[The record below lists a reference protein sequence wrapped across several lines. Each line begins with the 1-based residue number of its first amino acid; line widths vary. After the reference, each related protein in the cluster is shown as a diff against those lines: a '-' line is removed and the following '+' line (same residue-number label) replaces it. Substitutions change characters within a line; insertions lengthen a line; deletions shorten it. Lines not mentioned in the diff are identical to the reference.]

1 MALRSILFFTFLMT
15 VNLAACSALLPPE
28 ASPAVPTIAT
38 PSVTPT
44 IIQTEAPTATPI
56 PTQTPIPLV
65 PNFKHII
72 IVVFEN
78 KEFGTV
84 VNNSRMPY
92 FNQLARSYTLLTQF
106 YAEIHPSLPNYLAMI
121 GGDTFGVTFDC
132 TSCIEEAT
140 TLPDLIESAGLTWIT
155 YQEDMPSPCF
165 AGPESGNYAMK
176 HNPFVYF
183 KPIRLDT
190 ERCKRSIVPLTQLSV
205 DLAAGALPNFV
216 FITPNL
222 CNDAHDCP
230 INIADS
236 WLKGLMDQLLP
247 PLDTEGKPYL
257 IVLTWDEGQGN
268 HSCCGLP
275 AEAGGR
281 IATILISPQVKN
293 GFEDATPYTH
303 YSLLKTIS
311 EAWHL
316 RYLGHAADAD
326 NVLITAPWK

>member
-1 MALRSILFFTFLMT
+1 MTLRSFLLSTLLMAISL
-15 VNLAACSALLPPE
+15 VACIPLLPPE
-28 ASPAVPTIAT
+28 AASVVPTIT
-38 PSVTPT
+38 IPSVTPT
-44 IIQTEAPTATPI
+44 DIPTGTPTATPN

-65 PNFKHII
+65 PYFKHII

-84 VNNSRMPY
+84 INNPKMPF
-92 FNQLARSYTLLTQF
+92 FNQLAKSNTLLTQF
-106 YAEIHPSLPNYLAMI
+106 YAVTHPSLPNYLALI

-132 TSCIEEAT
+132 TSCIEDAT
-140 TLPDLIESAGLTWIT
+140 TLPDLIESAGLTWKT

-165 AGPESGNYAMK
+165 AGAESGNYAMK

-190 ERCKRSIVPLTQLSV
+190 VRCNRSIVPLSQLQV
-205 DLAAGALPNFV
+205 DLAANSLPNFV
-216 FITPNL
+216 FITPNQ
-222 CNDAHDCP
+222 CNDAHDCT
-230 INIADS
+230 IDIADN
-236 WLKGLMDQLLP
+236 WLKGLMDRLLP
-247 PLDTEGKPYL
+247 PLDAEGKPYL
-257 IVLTWDEGQGN
+257 VVLTWDEGQGN

-281 IATILISPQVKN
+281 IATILISPQGKN
-293 GFEDATPYTH
+293 GFEDSTPYTL